1 MYLCMLGFNYAS
13 NSPKLK
19 LSVCN
24 CVGTVIL
31 MGIGFFVCSFLS
43 PVASEILQSAEIV
56 NLRIKN
62 KSYSWKSSFAESPHF
77 DL

>member
-1 MYLCMLGFNYAS
+1 
-13 NSPKLK
+13 
-19 LSVCN
+19 
-24 CVGTVIL
+24 

-43 PVASEILQSAEIV
+43 PMVSEILQSAEIV

-62 KSYSWKSSFAESPHF
+62 KLYSWKSSFAESPHF